1 MCVTGIYF
9 MQQLE
14 EEIWKDIIG
23 YEGRYSISNFGK
35 VKSLKFFGR
44 ENEERVLKPIMSGYG
59 KYHAVAL
66 HKDKKQKTTK
76 LHRLVAEH
84 FIPNPENKPTVNHIN
99 GRKQDNRIENLEW
112 ATWKEQV
119 NHAYENL
126 SRKGKP
132 CEELMQD
139 MAFRENAI
147 DTYLRHGGELVP
159 VSYLRKH
166 INNEDL
172 MRNGIPPELLETGE
186 LKQKSLLEKWLL
198 VLVLGCCLDNKKS
211 LSVISGVTGLDVPR
225 ISKIR
230 SGQVCSKLLEIY
242 HKYKVEPE
250 YVCRHIAKISLAY
263 NGNYK
268 DM

>member
-1 MCVTGIYF
+1 MYELKENERWV
-9 MQQLE
+9 
-14 EEIWKDIIG
+14 KG
-23 YEGRYSISNFGK
+23 YEGRYFVNTESEVWSTVAKTPKKMQG
-35 VKSLKFFGR
+35 
-44 ENEERVLKPIMSGYG
+44 
-59 KYHAVAL
+59 AVIY
-66 HKDKKQKTTK
+66 DKKKNQSTYRMFTATHEDGVATN
-76 LHRLVAEH
+76 LYFHRVIAEA